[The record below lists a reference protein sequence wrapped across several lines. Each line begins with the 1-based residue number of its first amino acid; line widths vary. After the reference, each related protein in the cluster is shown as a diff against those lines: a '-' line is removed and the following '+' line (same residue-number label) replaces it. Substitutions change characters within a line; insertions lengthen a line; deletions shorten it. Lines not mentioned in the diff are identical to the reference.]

1 MNRKKILTLLV
12 FAVLIIGAIA
22 LVNIIEMSTKETNT
36 ETEVAAE
43 TDTAGDSTKSSA
55 SSSASSEK
63 ETAEQLIGKTISRE
77 EIEKNVGKWEEFEM
91 SSAGCERGVYAGEF
105 SYKDFKIFSRTY
117 NKGKTFRIISVNE

>member
-12 FAVLIIGAIA
+12 FAVLIIGAVA

-36 ETEVAAE
+36 ETEAAAE

-55 SSSASSEK
+55 SSASSEK
-63 ETAEQLIGKTISRE
+63 ETAEELIGKTISRE

>member
-22 LVNIIEMSTKETNT
+22 LVNIIEMSTMETNT
-36 ETEVAAE
+36 EIEAEAE
-43 TDTAGDSTKSSA
+43 TDINGDNTENSA
-55 SSSASSEK
+55 SSALSEK
-63 ETAEQLIGKTISRE
+63 ETAEELIGKTISRE

>member
-22 LVNIIEMSTKETNT
+22 LVNVIEMSTKETNT
-36 ETEVAAE
+36 ETEAAAE
-43 TDTAGDSTKSSA
+43 TDTTGDRTKSST
-55 SSSASSEK
+55 SSASSEK
-63 ETAEQLIGKTISRE
+63 ETAEELIGKTISRE

>member
-12 FAVLIIGAIA
+12 FTVLIIGAIA
-22 LVNIIEMSTKETNT
+22 LVNVIETSTMETNT
-36 ETEVAAE
+36 ETEAAAE
-43 TDTAGDSTKSSA
+43 TDITGDSTK
-55 SSSASSEK
+55 SSASSEK
-63 ETAEQLIGKTISRE
+63 ETAEELIGKTISRE

>member
-22 LVNIIEMSTKETNT
+22 LVNVIETSTMETNT
-36 ETEVAAE
+36 ETEAAAE
-43 TDTAGDSTKSSA
+43 TDITGDSTKSSA
-55 SSSASSEK
+55 SSASSEK
-63 ETAEQLIGKTISRE
+63 ETAEELIGKTISRE

>member
-1 MNRKKILTLLV
+1 MNRKKILIFLV

-22 LVNIIEMSTKETNT
+22 LVNVIETSTMETNT
-36 ETEVAAE
+36 ETEAKTE
-43 TDTAGDSTKSSA
+43 TDITGDSTKSSA
-55 SSSASSEK
+55 SSTSSEK
-63 ETAEQLIGKTISRE
+63 ETAEELIGETISRE
-77 EIEKNVGKWEEFEM
+77 EIEKKVGEWEEFEM